1 MPVITEKMID
11 ECLAEIPIEVDQDF
25 IKEFILNGQQI
36 VQQLILSEELAEN
49 LDEDQT
55 MNMML

>member
-1 MPVITEKMID
+1 MVD
-11 ECLAEIPIEVDQDF
+11 ECLAEIPIEVNQEF

-36 VQQLILSEELAEN
+36 VQKLILSEDLAEN
-49 LDEDQT
+49 MDEDQT